1 MAYHHLN
8 AIDPNAVEDCFQL
21 STAATNHRITQNI
34 IISGRIQAAN
44 FESQEK
50 SKVETEQMHAI
61 LTSQGKT
68 LAFEAAVR
76 DSVAE
81 EPSTSTRRRA
91 QLKPLDHSKRREWA
105 ECVPIELA
113 IKTIEKK
120 WNILEQYTNIPR
132 GLFIEILKFFIKDT
146 RYFKYEEKFYSQQ
159 KGLPMGS
166 PASPAIAYIVMEDL
180 LDDSIGKMPNKPK
193 ILTKYVDDL
202 FGIIK
207 KTETINTIN
216 VLNSYNKLI
225 QFTMEEEN
233 DNKLAYLDTIVIR
246 KENRILLDWYQKDT
260 ASRRLVNFHSKHP
273 KSMIIN
279 TANNFINRVLTISDE
294 IYHHQNKQKIRD
306 ILLMNDFP
314 KKTIKDLLK
323 RAQKPKKDNI
333 NKEPKIYKSVTFI
346 PGFSE
351 RFKNSEIYDKDKIQL
366 AFRTHNSMDQF
377 YGKTKSKVKKEDKSN
392 LVYQIKCNGDGS
404 DICQKVYVGN
414 TGTKLKT
421 RISHKSDHKARDKP
435 LDQKTALANHC
446 TQTGHSPNFDDVDVL
461 VQESNPFRRYTLEML
476 YITDVPSEKRLNFKT
491 DTDKCSQICQKYL
504 PIIRQCR
511 PFVDYVTIIVDES
524 GDFETLELT
533 LPIGKC

>member
-1 MAYHHLN
+1 MATSIRWILSDEEFDSV
-8 AIDPNAVEDCFQL
+8 IDVGRRLLMPSKNGNNISVIR
-21 STAATNHRITQNI
+21 STTTTTTAAAAAATTMNTIMVMM
-34 IISGRIQAAN
+34 ISSLLLQP
-44 FESQEK
+44 Q
-50 SKVETEQMHAI
+50 QH
-61 LTSQGKT
+61 
-68 LAFEAAVR
+68 LADTPPLFTAV
-76 DSVAE
+76 
-81 EPSTSTRRRA
+81 
-91 QLKPLDHSKRREWA
+91 L
-105 ECVPIELA
+105 VPVELA

-132 GLFIEILKFFIKDT
+132 GLFIEILKFCIKDT

-166 PASPAIAYIVMEDL
+166 PASPVIADIVMEDL

-193 ILTKYVDDL
+193 ILTKYVDDF

-260 ASRRLVNFHSKHP
+260 ASGRLVNFHSKHP

-279 TANNFINRVLTISDE
+279 TANNFKNRVLTISDK

-314 KKTIKDLLK
+314 KKTIKDLLQ

-351 RFKNSEIYDKDKIQL
+351 RFKNSAIYDKDKIQL
-366 AFRTHNSMDQF
+366 AFRTHNTMDQF

-404 DICQKVYVGN
+404 DICQKVYVGT

-421 RISHKSDHKARDKP
+421 RISSHKSDHKARDKP
-435 LDQKTALANHC
+435 LDQKTALATHC
-446 TQTGHSPNFDDVDVL
+446 TQTGHNPNFDDVDAIPYGT
-461 VQESNPFRRYTLEML
+461 Q
-476 YITDVPSEKRLNFKT
+476 
-491 DTDKCSQICQKYL
+491 
-504 PIIRQCR
+504 RQGGG
-511 PFVDYVTIIVDES
+511 F
-524 GDFETLELT
+524 
-533 LPIGKC
+533 

>member
-1 MAYHHLN
+1 MKHNKTTPKASNVTPKTFLEHSYNYNVKSL
-8 AIDPNAVEDCFQL
+8 FLRYL
-21 STAATNHRITQNI
+21 SLSFCIP
-34 IISGRIQAAN
+34 
-44 FESQEK
+44 
-50 SKVETEQMHAI
+50 
-61 LTSQGKT
+61 
-68 LAFEAAVR
+68 
-76 DSVAE
+76 SV
-81 EPSTSTRRRA
+81 P
-91 QLKPLDHSKRREWA
+91 
-105 ECVPIELA
+105 VELA

-132 GLFIEILKFFIKDT
+132 GLFIEILKFCIKDT
-146 RYFKYEEKFYSQQ
+146 RYFKYEEKFYSHQ

-166 PASPAIAYIVMEDL
+166 PASPVIADIVMEDL

-225 QFTMEEEN
+225 QFAMEEEN

-260 ASRRLVNFHSKHP
+260 ASGRLVNFHSKHP

-279 TANNFINRVLTISDE
+279 TANNFINRVLTISDK

-314 KKTIKDLLK
+314 KKTIKE
-323 RAQKPKKDNI
+323 AQKPKKDNI

-366 AFRTHNSMDQF
+366 AFRTHNTMDQF

-404 DICQKVYVGN
+404 DICQKVYVGT
-414 TGTKLKT
+414 TGTKLMT
-421 RISHKSDHKARDKP
+421 RISSHKSYHKARDKP
-435 LDQKTALANHC
+435 LDQKTALATHC

-491 DTDKCSQICQKYL
+491 DTDKCSQIKYGKPQMAVVRTFQHL
-504 PIIRQCR
+504 KVNKC
-511 PFVDYVTIIVDES
+511 F
-524 GDFETLELT
+524 DFSLDLVQRADD
-533 LPIGKC
+533 